1 MRKKIKEHT
10 QTIQFISGR
19 KITLYNVVKIDQDEE
34 YLILTTRKINLGK
47 ECLKEYWIPKTQIEV
62 IERDNPNQRS

>member
-1 MRKKIKEHT
+1 MKKIKEHT

-34 YLILTTRKINLGK
+34 YLILTTRKRAKNA
-47 ECLKEYWIPKTQIEV
+47 
-62 IERDNPNQRS
+62 